1 MKRVF
6 AWLLPMNSK
15 LWRAWI
21 TAYFLDIPLF
31 SIFAKVLERLW
42 GADPSELEQMLASEV
57 SDLQFLAGGAF
68 LLLIVG
74 TILIGTP
81 LIASHKGRRWWLWL
95 IFTPF
100 GGFAP
105 LLAVA
110 FAERPLSQD
119 EKDTRAIED
128 ALRAHR
134 SRR

>member
-21 TAYFLDIPLF
+21 TAYFLDILLF
-31 SIFAKVLERLW
+31 IIFAKVLERLW

-81 LIASHKGRRWWLWL
+81 LIASHKGL
-95 IFTPF
+95 
-100 GGFAP
+100 
-105 LLAVA
+105 
-110 FAERPLSQD
+110 LSQ
-119 EKDTRAIED
+119 KLYMLCPITIQGGR
-128 ALRAHR
+128 
-134 SRR
+134 